1 MSRSGS
7 ARSTGCEASARIS
20 SSVAAAS
27 TSQNSF
33 SASGRAWRIMPAS
46 SSVSNTPTPAD
57 QDDAPTVNIRQEGET
72 KIEEFRTKEGRVYAV
87 RVTPKIGKPYLL
99 VDPDGKHPIT
109 SSGDIGTGVRPAQ
122 WTLFEF

>member
-1 MSRSGS
+1 MSHVRSS
-7 ARSTGCEASARIS
+7 IAVVSVF
-20 SSVAAAS
+20 VAALAS
-27 TSQNSF
+27 NAFAQD
-33 SASGRAWRIMPAS
+33 APAPKRLEPLPD
-46 SSVSNTPTPAD
+46 VPAPPKLSNTPTPAD